1 MTLLE
6 LQFRVGADEQACL
19 ESYMEWESAVRSPR
33 SLMRQVDLQASE
45 MLPGAVEVRATYADP
60 EGDEC
65 VLTEL
70 TAEDALNNARQ
81 ADDRRV
87 LRVRLVDGSG
97 RSDAANEVALHA
109 KGGRISPDG
118 SASATS
124 ISSGSGRDSGGR
136 DSSGAHSDQKQVLT
150 VFVECRG
157 MLRQDTLD
165 FEAALD
171 SPELLMDCVDRL
183 GHELLPTATKLL
195 ATYTDDDG
203 DACTLSAP
211 TSADAVALALER
223 GDQLEVKVKESRAN
237 DGAALDRTPE
247 APEVGPHTC
256 EKSELQLE
264 IDMQAAAQ
272 ELKEARSKLEEAR
285 QMAQDKD
292 QTIHKLRMEK
302 QVLVEQMELRVANI
316 ERELAAAQAAALAQQ
331 SGKFKEQLELQEA
344 QKDAEARVDM
354 QDAVKQAEEAY
365 MQDKALM
372 ERQLQE
378 ATIRAEDEEKRHQE
392 HVARLS
398 EQLARSEQAAATAEM
413 KWRSK
418 LEAAEVR
425 MQAEIEQANQKVLA
439 AEEASRQAR
448 AAEGTEAAQASKA
461 RAEASLLQGRLE
473 GLEDEVR
480 RLQAQLEEKAQSDSL
495 LQDLKAELEEV
506 RRESSEAQRQANIVA
521 KAAAQAHVKTA
532 WEAKMSAVAVR
543 SEPEFAVIEGHG
555 EDPSARGDVSK
566 DTYDLG
572 ACPSSGEVLD
582 LPVLPI
588 GPVQPCQRT
597 EVQLDLRILQAVQP
611 ASTPAASMWVL
622 RDAAT
627 SKPLG
632 PVLIFEVKWE
642 DASSS
647 ELDKASSTEGRHCTW
662 LIADRGRCKMIA
674 SSRQADA
681 VTQKRTCRRHGN
693 SNSERRATLGGDP
706 AWA

>member
-566 DTYDLG
+566 DFAQTLHNFGSRQAFRIGRVRLAATGDCG
-572 ACPSSGEVLD
+572 SGPRESFPACYSVVLENNGQEPWPTTSALVHASGEVLD

-642 DASSS
+642 DASS
-647 ELDKASSTEGRHCTW
+647 
-662 LIADRGRCKMIA
+662 
-674 SSRQADA
+674 
-681 VTQKRTCRRHGN
+681 V
-693 SNSERRATLGGDP
+693 
-706 AWA
+706 